1 MSNPPSH
8 PEHPPIDPTDF
19 DLILIGT
26 SLPSS
31 ILAAAAASASVSKT
45 ILHLDPNPFY
55 GSLFSTLSPSHL
67 SPYLSPPPP
76 PPPSP
81 PSPSTDYSAVP
92 LFHRS
97 LTTPISLPP
106 LPPHLPH
113 NLALDVSGPRVLF
126 CADSA
131 IDLLLRSQVSHY
143 LEFKAV
149 DQNLIYDGERG
160 SFIAVPDS
168 KFAVFKDKGFSLTE
182 KNKLGGFFKLV
193 NAHLS
198 GDANLCISDD
208 DLETPF
214 FEFLTNFGLPKRIIG
229 IILYAIALADYDQDN
244 TEDCNNLLK
253 TRDGI
258 DRLALY
264 HSSVGRFP
272 NAHGAMLY
280 PMYGQGELPQAFCR
294 RAAVKGS
301 IYVLRMPVAALLTD
315 KDTGHYRGVRLAS
328 GQDIFSQ
335 KLIMDPDLVVP
346 RDLALSTPANSET
359 TSNHSCSRDFEKKV
373 ARAICITKTSLK
385 SDSSNL
391 LIVLPPRCRII
402 ALYSEQ
408 ATSVRALQMSGN
420 TAICPVGMF
429 VVHLSTLCN
438 DANQGERLLTAAI
451 DALFRQPNSGS
462 ANDDPGESPSKNSD
476 GPNVVQE
483 EQRPVLEWRAL
494 FIQDITE
501 VVVSSRNHHPRPK
514 TTSPLRT
521 HENPRGSGS
530 WFRGWD
536 WVESPAA
543 LVISGLGGGH
553 FRVGVGLRGGECL
566 FWEWS
571 WVGLVESVH
580 TICTTPS
587 PDGNLGYNDLFDA
600 TERMFRQM
608 YPGEVF
614 FPEQAAPEDNEDGEA
629 VDPE

>member
-1 MSNPPSH
+1 MSNPSQ
-8 PEHPPIDPTDF
+8 PEYPPIDPTNF

-31 ILAAAAASASVSKT
+31 ILAAASASVSKT
-45 ILHLDPNPFY
+45 ILHVDPNPFY
-55 GSLFSTLSPSHL
+55 GSHFSTLSPSHL

-76 PPPSP
+76 LPPSL
-81 PSPSTDYSAVP
+81 STDYSAVP
-92 LFHRS
+92 LSHRH
-97 LTTPISLPP
+97 LTTAISIPP

-126 CADSA
+126 CADAA
-131 IDLLLRSQVSHY
+131 IQLLLTSQVSHY

-149 DQNLIYDGERG
+149 DQNLIYDGDK
-160 SFIAVPDS
+160 SCFLNVPDS
-168 KFAVFKDKGFSLTE
+168 KFAIFKDKAFTLPE
-182 KNKLGGFFKLV
+182 KNKLGMFFKRV
-193 NAHLS
+193 NAHLT
-198 GDANLCISDD
+198 GDADLCISDD
-208 DLETPF
+208 DLDTPF
-214 FEFLTNFGLPKRIIG
+214 FEFLSNFGLPKRIIG
-229 IILYAIALADYDQDN
+229 IILYAIALADYDQEN
-244 TEDCNNLLK
+244 VEASNNLLK

-258 DRLALY
+258 NRLALY

-315 KDTGHYRGVRLAS
+315 KDTGLYKGVRLAS

-335 KLIMDPDLVVP
+335 KLIMDPDLAVP
-346 RDLALSTPANSET
+346 HGLALSTPENSEKN
-359 TSNHSCSRDFEKKV
+359 SNHSCSRDLEKKV

-385 SDSSNL
+385 SDSLNL
-391 LIVLPPRCRII
+391 LIVLPPRS
-402 ALYSEQ
+402 LYNEQ

-420 TAICPVGMF
+420 SAVCPVGMF

-451 DALFRQPNSGS
+451 DVLFRQPTSGS
-462 ANDDPGESPSKNSD
+462 ADDDPAEGPSKTSD
-476 GPNVVQE
+476 DTSSVQE

-494 FIQDITE
+494 YIQDITE
-501 VVVSSRNHHPRPK
+501 
-514 TTSPLRT
+514 
-521 HENPRGSGS
+521 
-530 WFRGWD
+530 
-536 WVESPAA
+536 
-543 LVISGLGGGH
+543 
-553 FRVGVGLRGGECL
+553 
-566 FWEWS
+566 
-571 WVGLVESVH
+571 ESVH
-580 TICTTPS
+580 TISTTPS

-600 TERMFRQM
+600 TERMFQQM

-614 FPEQAAPEDNEDGEA
+614 FPEQAAPKDEEHDED